1 MLQTQTK
8 TTTKSMQQVLRKEP
22 GSLNIIPYMRSTTR
36 TLGVSSAKTE
46 MSLMPWD
53 NQGGWSDCWHN
64 DWQNG
69 WHNAWHNSA
78 GRTKRTIAK
87 ILSEAISV
95 REDGFIF
102 NRMNRVIFRAD
113 DESREFLISLKG
125 VAIPEIAQN
134 YPKVIEMLWLN

>member
-1 MLQTQTK
+1 MIQTQTK

>member
-1 MLQTQTK
+1 MIQTQTK

-22 GSLNIIPYMRSTTR
+22 ESLNIIPYMRSTTR

>member
-1 MLQTQTK
+1 MIQTQTK

-69 WHNAWHNSA
+69 WHNGWHNSSV
-78 GRTKRTIAK
+78 RAK
-87 ILSEAISV
+87 GVTAEILSDAISV

-113 DESREFLISLKG
+113 DESREFLISLKD

>member
-1 MLQTQTK
+1 MIQTQTK

-69 WHNAWHNSA
+69 WHNGWHNSSV
-78 GRTKRTIAK
+78 RAK
-87 ILSEAISV
+87 GVTAEILSDAISV

>member
-1 MLQTQTK
+1 MIQTQTK

-87 ILSEAISV
+87 ILSDAISV